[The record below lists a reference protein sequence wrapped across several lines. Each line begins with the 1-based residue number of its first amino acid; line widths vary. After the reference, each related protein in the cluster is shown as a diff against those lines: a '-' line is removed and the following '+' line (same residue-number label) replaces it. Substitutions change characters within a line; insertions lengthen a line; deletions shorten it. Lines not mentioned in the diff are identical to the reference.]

1 MSQVERALV
10 QVEKLLEARAEAR
23 RLASRRSRL
32 QPELDRARQQVAR
45 REQVLAEEHA
55 DVERLEGVS
64 LSRILAGLSG
74 SLTDRVTRERAER
87 EEAAYRLRDARTAL
101 ARVASEADQLEGD
114 RARLGDVETAY
125 QESLSD
131 LLLTVRVSDHDRAAQ
146 IEAEVERRLAAIER
160 RRIQ

>member
-1 MSQVERALV
+1 M
-10 QVEKLLEARAEAR
+10 
-23 RLASRRSRL
+23 
-32 QPELDRARQQVAR
+32 
-45 REQVLAEEHA
+45 
-55 DVERLEGVS
+55 
-64 LSRILAGLSG
+64 
-74 SLTDRVTRERAER
+74 
-87 EEAAYRLRDARTAL
+87 
-101 ARVASEADQLEGD
+101 ASEADQLEGD